1 MTKYTIL
8 SYMKTNGVASSILSA
23 VRDDL
28 TDHLVVIAKRPFDGA
43 SIHIVEK
50 RFMETIGQSGSLG
63 LSRLFSLNDELRKT
77 VIVDG
82 QKHYRKY
89 DATGRYLTLLGE
101 ISLKRG
107 IYQSNIAARSICPLE
122 LKLGFINDYVSFA
135 AAEYICYSMA
145 SMTLS
150 EFVKHCKKW
159 TLMKPSEGTVKRV
172 LEYVGHFLET
182 SNFLDVIRSKQTL
195 PTEAVS
201 LAISIDSTSVN
212 IRGQGWRHATAATL
226 STYNT
231 HGNRLDTVYIGR
243 MPEKGK
249 LQAKRLL
256 EKEVAARMAQ
266 QKYKYVVCIADGARD
281 LWRYFQKK
289 YPNAI
294 HVVDFFH
301 VCEHLSNLSTLLFD
315 DPTIAKAWYK
325 KYRTILKEDP
335 NGAAKMI
342 RAARYRRSLVKGQPE
357 IESEIKYLQRNK
369 KRMNYF
375 ELRQKKLPIGSGV
388 VEAACKNLIGAR
400 MKKSGMRWSIDG
412 GQTVLTLRSIILSNR
427 WEKFWAY
434 FIKQHFSELKT

>member
-1 MTKYTIL
+1 
-8 SYMKTNGVASSILSA
+8 MKSQRFSTSILSA
-23 VRDDL
+23 VRASLADL
-28 TDHLVVIAKRPFDGA
+28 LSSIAKRPFDGA
-43 SIHIVEK
+43 SIQIVEK
-50 RFMETIGQSGSLG
+50 RFIETIGQSGSRG
-63 LSRLFSLNDELRKT
+63 LNQLFSCNDEQRKT
-77 VIVDG
+77 VIVNG

-89 DATGRYLTLLGE
+89 SATGRYLTLLGE
-101 ISLKRG
+101 IALKRG
-107 IYQSNIAARSICPLE
+107 IYQSNLATRSICPLE

-182 SNFLDVIRSKQTL
+182 RNFLDQIRCQETV
-195 PTEAVS
+195 PTEAVT
-201 LAISIDSTSVN
+201 LAMSIDSTSVN
-212 IRGQGWRHATAATL
+212 IRQEGWRHATAATV
-226 STYNT
+226 SIYDAKR
-231 HGNRLDTVYIGR
+231 NRLDTVYIGR
-243 MPEKGK
+243 MPETAKR
-249 LQAKRLL
+249 QAKRLL
-256 EKEVAARMAQ
+256 EKEVAARVAQ
-266 QKYKYVVCIADGARD
+266 QDYKYIVCIADGARD
-281 LWRYFQKK
+281 LWRFFQRK
-289 YPNAI
+289 YPDAI

-301 VCEHLSNLSTLLFD
+301 VCEHLSNLSNLLFN
-315 DPTIAKAWYK
+315 DPSQAKAWYK

-335 NGAAKMI
+335 KGAAKMI
-342 RAARYRRSLVKGQPE
+342 RAARYRRSLINESPD
-357 IESEIKYLQRNK
+357 IESEIKYLQHNR

-375 ELRQKKLPIGSGV
+375 KLRQKKLPIGSGV

>member
-1 MTKYTIL
+1 
-8 SYMKTNGVASSILSA
+8 MKTQRVSSSILSA
-23 VRDDL
+23 VRASLADQL
-28 TDHLVVIAKRPFDGA
+28 SAIAKRPFDGA
-43 SIHIVEK
+43 SIQIVEK
-50 RFMETIGQSGSLG
+50 RFIETIGQSGSRG
-63 LSRLFSLNDELRKT
+63 LNQLFSCNDEQRKT
-77 VIVDG
+77 VIVNG

-89 DATGRYLTLLGE
+89 SATGRYLTLLGE
-101 ISLKRG
+101 IALKRG
-107 IYQSNIAARSICPLE
+107 IYQSNLATRSICPLE

-182 SNFLDVIRSKQTL
+182 RNFLDQIRCQETV
-195 PTEAVS
+195 PTEAVT
-201 LAISIDSTSVN
+201 LAMSIDSTSVN
-212 IRGQGWRHATAATL
+212 IRQEGWRHATAATV
-226 STYNT
+226 SIYDAK
-231 HGNRLDTVYIGR
+231 GNRLDTVYIGR
-243 MPEKGK
+243 MPETAKR
-249 LQAKRLL
+249 QAKRLL

-266 QKYKYVVCIADGARD
+266 QDYKYIVCIADGARD
-281 LWRYFQKK
+281 LWRFFQRK
-289 YPNAI
+289 YPDAI

-301 VCEHLSNLSTLLFD
+301 VCEHLSNLSNLLFN
-315 DPTIAKAWYK
+315 DPSQAKAWYK

-335 NGAAKMI
+335 KGAAKMI
-342 RAARYRRSLVKGQPE
+342 RAARYRRSLIKESPD
-357 IESEIKYLQRNK
+357 IESEIKYLQHNR

-375 ELRQKKLPIGSGV
+375 KLRQKKLPIGSGV